1 MRRCAT
7 EAGANRGT
15 NRRAT
20 DQDGHLVDS
29 FLEMMSAERGAGAN
43 TLQAYARDL
52 ETYGRFLARKGMKAA
67 DASTADIR
75 AWLADVKAGGHSG
88 STQARRLSAVR
99 QFHRFLYGEGIAIA
113 DPAAIIEAPRRAR
126 PLPKTLS
133 LGEVDLLLATARD
146 RTVCAATAPASRP
159 ARLRAL
165 RLYCLIELLYATGL
179 RVSELVA
186 LPLTAATTRDRFLI
200 IRGKGGRERLVPLSE
215 PARQAMADYLDAVRT
230 AANCEPN
237 RRHNSQWLFST
248 HAGSGHLT
256 RQHFAVEL
264 KGLAAAAGL
273 DPQAVSPHVLRHA
286 FASHLLAGGA
296 DLRTVQ
302 QLLGHADIATTQIYT
317 HVLSQRLH
325 DIVETHHP
333 LARGPGKRHAS

>member
-7 EAGANRGT
+7 DVGCNRD
-15 NRRAT
+15 R
-20 DQDGHLVDS
+20 HLVDS
-29 FLEMMSAERGAGAN
+29 FLEMMSAERGAGPN
-43 TLQAYARDL
+43 TLEAYRRDL
-52 ETYGRFLARKGMKAA
+52 GDYGLFLSRKGIMATNA
-67 DASTADIR
+67 TTADIR
-75 AWLADVKAGGHSG
+75 AYLAHVKAGGLAG
-88 STQARRLSAVR
+88 STQARRLSALR
-99 QFHRFLYGEGIAIA
+99 QFHRFLYGEGIATA
-113 DPAAIIEAPRRAR
+113 DPAAIIEAPRRSR

-133 LGEVDLLLATARD
+133 LEQVDRLITTARE
-146 RTVCAATAPASRP
+146 RTNSAAGP

-165 RLYCLIELLYATGL
+165 RLYCLIELIYATGL

-186 LPLTAATTRDRFLI
+186 LPLGAASTKDRFLI
-200 IRGKGGRERLVPLSE
+200 VRGKGGRERLVPLSE
-215 PARQAMADYLDAVRT
+215 AARQAMAAYL
-230 AANCEPN
+230 AAHREAGPASA
-237 RRHNSQWLFST
+237 RRQAPQWLFCS

-256 RQHFAVEL
+256 RQHFGVEL

-273 DPQAVSPHVLRHA
+273 PAAAVSPHVLRHA

-325 DIVETHHP
+325 DIVESHHP
-333 LARGPGKRHAS
+333 LARRPPRAS

>member
-7 EAGANRGT
+7 EPDRNRD
-15 NRRAT
+15 RY
-20 DQDGHLVDS
+20 LVDS
-29 FLEMMSAERGAGAN
+29 FLEMMSAERGAGVN
-43 TLQAYARDL
+43 TLGAYRRDL
-52 ETYGRFLARKGMKAA
+52 EDYGQFLARKGIEAA
-67 DASTADIR
+67 QATTGDIR
-75 AWLADVKAGGHSG
+75 AYLTFVKAGGHAG

-99 QFHRFLYGEGIAIA
+99 QFHRFLYGEGIATA
-113 DPAAIIEAPRRAR
+113 DPAAIIEAPRRSR

-133 LGEVDLLLATARD
+133 LAEVDLLIATARE
-146 RTVCAATAPASRP
+146 RAQIASGPAK
-159 ARLRAL
+159 LRAL
-165 RLYCLIELLYATGL
+165 RLYCLLELTYATGL

-186 LPLTAATTRDRFLI
+186 LPLSAARTQDSFLI

-215 PARQAMADYLDAVRT
+215 PARQAMTDYLASYAEAGR
-230 AANCEPN
+230 AEA
-237 RRHNSQWLFST
+237 RQWLFRS
-248 HAGSGHLT
+248 HSGSGHLT

-264 KGLAAAAGL
+264 KGLAGAAGL
-273 DPQAVSPHVLRHA
+273 DARAVSPHVLRHA

-325 DIVETHHP
+325 DVVESHHP
-333 LARGPGKRHAS
+333 LARRPPQAGR

>member
-7 EAGANRGT
+7 EAGADRNR
-15 NRRAT
+15 
-20 DQDGHLVDS
+20 HLIDS

-52 ETYGRFLARKGMKAA
+52 ETYRRFLARKGVHAA
-67 DASTADIR
+67 EATTADIR
-75 AWLADVKAGGHSG
+75 AWLADVKAGGHAG

-99 QFHRFLYGEGIAIA
+99 QFHRFLYGEGIASA

-133 LGEVDLLLATARD
+133 LAEVDRLLATVRD
-146 RTVCAATAPASRP
+146 RAANAAGP

-165 RLYCLIELLYATGL
+165 RLYCLIELVYATGL

-186 LPLTAATTRDRFLI
+186 LPVTAATTRDRFLI

-215 PARQAMADYLDAVRT
+215 PARQAMADYLAEVRAT
-230 AANCEPN
+230 ANPAPA
-237 RRHNSQWLFST
+237 RPRGGRDGGQWLFST

-325 DIVETHHP
+325 DIVATHHP
-333 LARGPGKRHAS
+333 LARSPSRGDAS

>member
-7 EAGANRGT
+7 EAKANRGANRD
-15 NRRAT
+15 RY
-20 DQDGHLVDS
+20 QVDS
-29 FLEMMSAERGAGAN
+29 FLEMMSAERGAGVN

-52 ETYGRFLARKGMKAA
+52 ETYGKFLARKGIKAA
-67 DASTADIR
+67 DATTADIR
-75 AWLADVKAGGHSG
+75 AWLADVKAGGNAG

-99 QFHRFLYGEGIAIA
+99 QFHRFLYGEGIASA

-133 LGEVDLLLATARD
+133 LAEVDRLLATARD
-146 RTVCAATAPASRP
+146 RTANAAGL

-186 LPLTAATTRDRFLI
+186 LPLTAATTQDRFLI

-215 PARQAMADYLDAVRT
+215 PARQAMAEYLAEAQ
-230 AANCEPN
+230 AAETCEPN
-237 RRHNSQWLFST
+237 GRQAGQWLFST

-264 KGLAAAAGL
+264 KGLAAAANL

-325 DIVETHHP
+325 DIVEAHHP
-333 LARGPGKRHAS
+333 LARGPISRSQGKHHAS

>member
-7 EAGANRGT
+7 EA
-15 NRRAT
+15 
-20 DQDGHLVDS
+20 DGSGGRHLIDS

-43 TLQAYARDL
+43 TLQAYRRDL
-52 ETYGRFLARKGMKAA
+52 EDYSQFLARKGIAPA
-67 DASTADIR
+67 EATTGDIR
-75 AWLADVKAGGHSG
+75 TYLAHVKTGGLAG

-99 QFHRFLYGEGIAIA
+99 QLHRFLYGEGIATA
-113 DPAAIIEAPRRAR
+113 DPAAIVEAPRRAR

-133 LGEVDLLLATARD
+133 LAEVDRLIETARA
-146 RTVCAATAPASRP
+146 RAQSASGPAK
-159 ARLRAL
+159 LRAL
-165 RLYCLIELLYATGL
+165 RLHCLLELTYATGL
-179 RVSELVA
+179 RVSELVG
-186 LPLTAATTRDRFLI
+186 LPLGAASTKDSFLI

-215 PARQAMADYLDAVRT
+215 PARLAMADYLACQAEQTRPRT
-230 AANCEPN
+230 
-237 RRHNSQWLFST
+237 RQWLFSS
-248 HAGSGHLT
+248 HSGSGHLT

-273 DPQAVSPHVLRHA
+273 DERALSPHVLRHA

-325 DIVETHHP
+325 EVVETHHP
-333 LARGPGKRHAS
+333 LARRPPQGR

>member
-1 MRRCAT
+1 MRNCAT
-7 EAGANRGT
+7 EPEANRD
-15 NRRAT
+15 R
-20 DQDGHLVDS
+20 HLVDS

-43 TLQAYARDL
+43 TLQAYRRDL
-52 ETYGRFLARKGMKAA
+52 AEYRQFLSRKGLTAA
-67 DASTADIR
+67 DASTSDIR
-75 AWLADVKAGGHSG
+75 AWLAHVKASGHAG

-99 QFHRFLYGEGIAIA
+99 QFHRFLYGEAIAPA

-126 PLPKTLS
+126 PLPRTLA
-133 LGEVDLLLATARD
+133 LAEVDRLLATARD
-146 RTVCAATAPASRP
+146 RAATATGP

-186 LPLTAATTRDRFLI
+186 LPLSAAATKDRFLI
-200 IRGKGGRERLVPLSE
+200 VCGKGGRERLVPLSE
-215 PARQAMADYLDAVRT
+215 AARQAMAAYM
-230 AANCEPN
+230 AALREGGGSASP
-237 RRHNSQWLFST
+237 RRQASQWLFASSG
-248 HAGSGHLT
+248 GSGHLT

-273 DPQAVSPHVLRHA
+273 DTGAVSPHVLRHA

-325 DIVETHHP
+325 DIVESHHP
-333 LARGPGKRHAS
+333 LARRPAK

>member
-1 MRRCAT
+1 MRHCAT
-7 EAGANRGT
+7 EARSNRD
-15 NRRAT
+15 R
-20 DQDGHLVDS
+20 HLVDS
-29 FLEMMSAERGAGAN
+29 FLEMMSAERGAGPN
-43 TLQAYARDL
+43 TLQAYRRDL
-52 ETYGRFLARKGMKAA
+52 EQYGLFLARKGLMAA
-67 DASTADIR
+67 DATTGDIR
-75 AWLADVKAGGHSG
+75 AWLAHVKASGHAG

-99 QFHRFLYGEGIAIA
+99 QFHRFLYGEGIATA

-133 LGEVDLLLATARD
+133 LAEVDRLIATARE
-146 RTVCAATAPASRP
+146 RAGSAAGP

-165 RLYCLIELLYATGL
+165 RLYCLIELVYATGL

-186 LPLTAATTRDRFLI
+186 LPLGAATTKDRFLI

-215 PARQAMADYLDAVRT
+215 AARQAMAAYIAAVQAAAT
-230 AANCEPN
+230 ASPGRGPAA
-237 RRHNSQWLFST
+237 QWLFST

-264 KGLAAAAGL
+264 KELAAAAGL
-273 DPQAVSPHVLRHA
+273 DPRAVSPHVLRHA

-317 HVLSQRLH
+317 HILSQRLH
-325 DIVETHHP
+325 DIVESHHP
-333 LARGPGKRHAS
+333 LARRPPRAS

>member
-7 EAGANRGT
+7 EGDSHRD
-15 NRRAT
+15 R
-20 DQDGHLVDS
+20 HLVDS
-29 FLEMMSAERGAGAN
+29 FLEMMSAERGAGSN
-43 TLQAYARDL
+43 TLQAYRRDL
-52 ETYGRFLARKGMKAA
+52 SEYRLFLARRGVVAA
-67 DASTADIR
+67 EATTGDIR
-75 AWLADVKAGGHSG
+75 AYLMLVKASGHAG

-99 QFHRFLYGEGIAIA
+99 QFHRFLYGEGIAAA
-113 DPAAIIEAPRRAR
+113 DPAAIVEAPRRSR

-133 LGEVDLLLATARD
+133 LAEVDRLIATARM
-146 RTVCAATAPASRP
+146 RAGAAEGPAG
-159 ARLRAL
+159 LRAF

-186 LPLTAATTRDRFLI
+186 LPLAAASTQDCFLI

-215 PARQAMADYLDAVRT
+215 AARQAMTAYL
-230 AANCEPN
+230 AAYRAARPVH
-237 RRHNSQWLFST
+237 RPQWLFPS
-248 HAGSGHLT
+248 HSGSGHLT

-264 KGLAAAAGL
+264 KGLAEAAGL
-273 DPQAVSPHVLRHA
+273 RAEAVSPHVLRHA

-317 HVLSQRLH
+317 HILSQRLH
-325 DIVETHHP
+325 DIVATHHP
-333 LARGPGKRHAS
+333 LARRRPGTD